1 MTMGYANAAYGA
13 NQYRKQDVESASPI
27 RLVIMAY
34 DLAIR
39 ACDQKDFVTATKAV
53 SALRNELDFNY
64 AEVAVGL
71 LNLYQWVLDC
81 MRSGD
86 YETAKHTLM
95 ELREAWSTVEK
106 RLNSSL
112 QEAMALQDRDVA
124 GAPLGAA

>member
-1 MTMGYANAAYGA
+1 MGYGNAAYGA

-39 ACDQKDFVTATKAV
+39 ACDQKDFMTATKAV

-81 MRSGD
+81 MRNGD
-86 YETAKHTLM
+86 FETAKHTLM

>member
-1 MTMGYANAAYGA
+1 MTMGYGNAAYGA
-13 NQYRKQDVESASPI
+13 SQYRKQDVESASPI

-86 YETAKHTLM
+86 FETAKHTLM
-95 ELREAWSTVEK
+95 ELREAWATVEK
-106 RLNSSL
+106 RLNNSL
-112 QEAMALQDRDVA
+112 QEAMALQDHDIA